1 MQRSTCNVVV
11 RVNTPHCT
19 TPLHVTLLLLLQQ
32 QHLQVID
39 EFMEVLPKVGV
50 AAAKRAFDRPQKP
63 PAAPADDKPADSK
76 Q

>member
-1 MQRSTCNVVV
+1 VHHIQCNCADLAAVVYV
-11 RVNTPHCT
+11 
-19 TPLHVTLLLLLQQ
+19 LLYVTLLLLLLLL

-39 EFMEVLPKVGV
+39 EFMELLPKVGV